1 MTLHQSYFARAML
14 EHSSDP
20 IGSPYAASFLV
31 TYRTALGLIK
41 IIHRGYVNAPLILR
55 RTWVAWART
64 LICAVSLSFIS
75 LFYSFLLRFLF
86 YGFPS
91 VLGPILSF
99 LFTFFFFGWLFGS
112 LINTYN
118 LFGLQIIIG
127 IVAVRS
133 PGLSFA
139 REAFKELGAAVE
151 LFEKADFHP
160 VTRHGVV
167 SSFSNTS

>member
-64 LICAVSLSFIS
+64 LICAVSLRLI
-75 LFYSFLLRFLF
+75 LFFKFYPFGLPSPLRFLF

-91 VLGPILSF
+91 VPGPILSF
-99 LFTFFFFGWLFGS
+99 LFTFLFSAG
-112 LINTYN
+112 
-118 LFGLQIIIG
+118 
-127 IVAVRS
+127 
-133 PGLSFA
+133 
-139 REAFKELGAAVE
+139 
-151 LFEKADFHP
+151 
-160 VTRHGVV
+160 
-167 SSFSNTS
+167 

>member
-75 LFYSFLLRFLF
+75 LFYSCI
-86 YGFPS
+86 Y
-91 VLGPILSF
+91 
-99 LFTFFFFGWLFGS
+99 
-112 LINTYN
+112 
-118 LFGLQIIIG
+118 
-127 IVAVRS
+127 
-133 PGLSFA
+133 
-139 REAFKELGAAVE
+139 
-151 LFEKADFHP
+151 
-160 VTRHGVV
+160 GVV
-167 SSFSNTS
+167 RFIQAYLTRILESLNELI

>member
-64 LICAVSLSFIS
+64 LICAVSLRFTFIYFNFPTSFFTHFSEGFFFVDVYPTLS
-75 LFYSFLLRFLF
+75 LSYPFFS
-86 YGFPS
+86 
-91 VLGPILSF
+91 LSF
-99 LFTFFFFGWLFGS
+99 FRLVEQKS
-112 LINTYN
+112 N
-118 LFGLQIIIG
+118 LMTIYLLY
-127 IVAVRS
+127 R
-133 PGLSFA
+133 L
-139 REAFKELGAAVE
+139 
-151 LFEKADFHP
+151 
-160 VTRHGVV
+160 
-167 SSFSNTS
+167 

>member
-64 LICAVSLSFIS
+64 LICAVSLH
-75 LFYSFLLRFLF
+75 
-86 YGFPS
+86 
-91 VLGPILSF
+91 
-99 LFTFFFFGWLFGS
+99 FFFTHFHEVLF
-112 LINTYN
+112 LW
-118 LFGLQIIIG
+118 
-127 IVAVRS
+127 VS
-133 PGLSFA
+133 P
-139 REAFKELGAAVE
+139 
-151 LFEKADFHP
+151 HP
-160 VTRHGVV
+160 LVLDASH
-167 SSFSNTS
+167 SSFFFHFWLVERKSNKYL

>member
-64 LICAVSLSFIS
+64 LICAVSLRFIY
-75 LFYSFLLRFLF
+75 LF
-86 YGFPS
+86 
-91 VLGPILSF
+91 
-99 LFTFFFFGWLFGS
+99 
-112 LINTYN
+112 
-118 LFGLQIIIG
+118 
-127 IVAVRS
+127 
-133 PGLSFA
+133 
-139 REAFKELGAAVE
+139 
-151 LFEKADFHP
+151 
-160 VTRHGVV
+160 
-167 SSFSNTS
+167 